1 MQRKIIVSL
10 VVIVVLGAAGVFFW
24 QRTHNHEPPAT
35 TLTLYGNVDIRQ
47 VQLAFNG
54 SDRIDRMLVR
64 EGEAVR
70 QGQLLATLD
79 ATRLQHNVALLEAQ
93 LAAQQQVVA
102 RLKAGNRPEEI
113 RKARADAEAARIDA
127 DNAERTYRR
136 INELVAQ
143 KFVARQQADDAKAAA
158 DAAQAKYEAAQATR
172 RPGGAGSRA
181 SRMSPP
187 PSATLK
193 ANEAALAIARKQLAD
208 ASLYAPADGVIQ
220 DRILEPG
227 DMASPQLSVYTLA
240 LTDPIWV
247 RAYVQGPDMGKIHNG
262 MRAEVT
268 TDSYPGKRYRAWLG
282 YISPSAEFTPKS
294 VETTEVRSN
303 LVYQVRVFV
312 CNPQNELRLGMP
324 ATVTIA
330 LDQPQS
336 AAAEAPPCQSQLMPP
351 GGRRTSD
358 EPAFPGGSGG
368 RYRAAG
374 RSALQ
379 DVSLERASWFRRSTT

>member
-1 MQRKIIVSL
+1 MQRKIIIPL
-10 VVIVVLGAAGVFFW
+10 LVIVVLGAIGAAFW
-24 QRTHNHEPPAT
+24 QRTHHHEAPAT
-35 TLTLYGNVDIRQ
+35 ALTLYGNVDIRQ

-64 EGEAVR
+64 EGESVR
-70 QGQLLATLD
+70 HGQLLATLD
-79 ATRLQHNVALLEAQ
+79 TVRLRANVALLEAQ

-113 RKARADAEAARIDA
+113 RKARADAEAARIEA
-127 DNAERTYRR
+127 NNAVRTYRR
-136 INELVAQ
+136 LNELVAR
-143 KFVARQQADDAKAAA
+143 KFVAKQQADDAKAAA

-172 RPGGAGSRA
+172 QLAELGPRVEDVAA
-181 SRMSPP
+181 A
-187 PSATLK
+187 SATRK

-208 ASLYAPADGVIQ
+208 ATLYAPADGIIQ

-227 DMASPQLSVYTLA
+227 DMASPQLAVYTLA

-247 RAYVQGPDMGKIHNG
+247 RAYVQGSDMGKIHQG
-262 MRAEVT
+262 MRAVVT
-268 TDSYPGKRYRAWLG
+268 TDSYPGKHYRAWLG

-324 ATVTIA
+324 ATVSIL
-330 LDQPQS
+330 LDQSQS
-336 AAAEAPPCQSQLMPP
+336 TDTGTSPCQPH
-351 GGRRTSD
+351 
-358 EPAFPGGSGG
+358 
-368 RYRAAG
+368 
-374 RSALQ
+374 
-379 DVSLERASWFRRSTT
+379 